1 MSIVKDDKHMNNTLD
16 ASQLLHTLAEHDTE
30 KRHADDHQDTSTLP
44 VVSNPSIIAWLRGLA
59 PLTDKQL
66 YDTAWKD

>member
-1 MSIVKDDKHMNNTLD
+1 MNNTFD

-30 KRHADDHQDTSTLP
+30 KRHAQDTAPNTELP
-44 VVSNPSIIAWLRGLA
+44 IANNPEIVAWLRSLA
-59 PLTDKQL
+59 PLTEQQL

>member
-1 MSIVKDDKHMNNTLD
+1 MNNTFD
-16 ASQLLHTLAEHDTE
+16 ASQLLHTLAEQDTE
-30 KRHADDHQDTSTLP
+30 KRHAQDTTPNTELP
-44 VVSNPSIIAWLRGLA
+44 IANNPEIVAWLRSLA

>member
-1 MSIVKDDKHMNNTLD
+1 MNNNLTD
-16 ASQLLHTLAEHDTE
+16 NAKRLLNTLAQQDTE
-30 KRHADDHQDTSTLP
+30 KRHAQDTAPNTELP
-44 VVSNPSIIAWLRGLA
+44 IANNPEIVAWLRSLA